1 MGIAAQIL
9 LPGFL
14 MLLGS
19 LCPAMA
25 QTPLERGNYLVNS
38 IMACGNCHTP
48 KDASGQPIGAEEF
61 SGGLSITTPAFSA
74 VAANITPDRETGIGD
89 WSDDEIKR
97 ALIDGSRPNHGR
109 LAGTPLAAV
118 MPAGFYKALLPRD
131 LDAVVAYLRAVKPLR
146 NAVKTPEYKLPVH
159 RDAYPDAEKG
169 FTQGDMADP
178 VRRGAYLATIGHC
191 MECHSAWSRG
201 VSDFQHGLGKG
212 GRPFGPTLV
221 QGYPASWQGSVA
233 PNITSH
239 KEKGIGAWTDGEIK
253 RAITQA
259 VRRDGTPLKPP
270 MAYTFYARMTDADL
284 NDIVAWLR
292 TVPPLE

>member
-1 MGIAAQIL
+1 MRNAERIL
-9 LPGFL
+9 LPSL
-14 MLLGS
+14 VMLLAS
-19 LCPAMA
+19 LCPALA
-25 QTPLERGNYLVNS
+25 QTPVERGNYLVNG

-48 KDASGQPIGAEEF
+48 KDANAVPVAEKEL
-61 SGGLSITTPAFSA
+61 SGGLSFTTPAFNA

-97 ALIDGSRPNHGR
+97 GLIVASRPNHGR

-118 MPAGFYKALLPRD
+118 MPAAFYKALLPGD
-131 LDAVVAYLRAVKPLR
+131 LDAVVAYLRTVKPLR
-146 NAVKTPEYKLPVH
+146 NEVKAPEYKQPVR

-169 FTQGDMADP
+169 FTESDMKDP
-178 VRRGAYLATIGHC
+178 VRHGAYLATIGHC

-201 VSDFQHGLGKG
+201 SSDFQHGLGKG
-212 GRPFGPTLV
+212 GRPFGPDLV

-239 KEKGIGAWTDGEIK
+239 QEKGIGAWTDAEIK

-259 VRRDGTPLKPP
+259 VRRDGTPLKRP
-270 MAYTFYARMTDADL
+270 MAYEFYARMTDADL
-284 NDIVAWLR
+284 NHIVAWLR
-292 TVPPLE
+292 TVPPLD